1 MPFSFDFG
9 PVFANFSTILDG
21 VYLTLWLSGVGILL
35 GLALG
40 IVLAMSRGLVPRP
53 VQKVV
58 DGYVE
63 LIRNTPFLIQLFMIF
78 FGLPNLGLRLDA
90 TQAAVL
96 TITLNLGAYATEI
109 IRAGVDSI
117 HPSQIEAA
125 ASLAM
130 TKLQVFR
137 HVILLPALAR
147 VWPSLTS
154 QFVLTLLSTS
164 ICSFISVQEL
174 SGAAS
179 VVESDTYR
187 SFETYIVVTLVY
199 LGLSLLLRL
208 ILLLLGGVLF
218 AIGPGLHHEAGAGG
232 RGFTG

>member
-9 PVFANFSTILDG
+9 PVFANYSTILDG
-21 VYLTLWLSGVGILL
+21 VWLTLWLSGVGIVSGLVL
-35 GLALG
+35 GT
-40 IVLAMSRGLVPRP
+40 VLAMSRGLVPKP
-53 VQKVV
+53 VQTVV

-90 TQAAVL
+90 TQAALL

-109 IRAGVDSI
+109 IRAGIDSI

-130 TKLQVFR
+130 TRLQVFR
-137 HVILLPALAR
+137 HVILMPALAR

-208 ILLLLGGVLF
+208 VLLGLGGVLF
-218 AIGPGLHHEAGAGG
+218 ARGPGLRRQAAAGG
-232 RGFTG
+232 R

>member
-218 AIGPGLHHEAGAGG
+218 ARGPGSHQQAAAG
-232 RGFTG
+232 RR

>member
-21 VYLTLWLSGVGILL
+21 VWLTLWLSGIGILL

-125 ASLAM
+125 SSLAM
-130 TKLQVFR
+130 TRLQVFR

-199 LGLSLLLRL
+199 LALSLLLRL
-208 ILLLLGGVLF
+208 ILLVLGGVLF
-218 AIGPGLHHEAGAGG
+218 ARGPGLRRQAGAG
-232 RGFTG
+232 RR

>member
-117 HPSQIEAA
+117 PPSQIEAL
-125 ASLAM
+125 SKSPLPM
-130 TKLQVFR
+130 
-137 HVILLPALAR
+137 HVN
-147 VWPSLTS
+147 V
-154 QFVLTLLSTS
+154 
-164 ICSFISVQEL
+164 
-174 SGAAS
+174 
-179 VVESDTYR
+179 
-187 SFETYIVVTLVY
+187 
-199 LGLSLLLRL
+199 
-208 ILLLLGGVLF
+208 
-218 AIGPGLHHEAGAGG
+218 
-232 RGFTG
+232 

>member
-1 MPFSFDFG
+1 MPFSFNFG
-9 PVFANFSTILDG
+9 PVFANYPIILDG
-21 VYLTLWLSGVGILL
+21 VWLTLWLSGVGIVL

-40 IVLAMSRGLVPRP
+40 TVLAMSRGLVPRP
-53 VQKVV
+53 IQNLV

-63 LIRNTPFLIQLFMIF
+63 LIRNTPFLVQLFMIF

-90 TQAAVL
+90 TQAALL

-125 ASLAM
+125 SSLAM
-130 TKLQVFR
+130 TKLQIFR
-137 HVILLPALAR
+137 HVILMPALAR

-208 ILLLLGGVLF
+208 VLFGLGGLLF
-218 AIGPGLHHEAGAGG
+218 ARGPGLHRQAGAGG
-232 RGFTG
+232 R

>member
-9 PVFANFSTILDG
+9 PVFANYQTILDG
-21 VYLTLWLSGVGILL
+21 VWLTLWLSGVGILL

-40 IVLAMSRGLVPRP
+40 IVLAMSRGLVPKL
-53 VQKVV
+53 VQRVV

-117 HPSQIEAA
+117 HPSQLEAA

-137 HVILLPALAR
+137 HVVLIPALAR

-199 LGLSLLLRL
+199 LVLSLLLRL
-208 ILLLLGGVLF
+208 VLLVLGSMLF
-218 AIGPGLHHEAGAGG
+218 ARGPGLRRQTAAG
-232 RGFTG
+232 RR